1 MANAT
6 AQGGARKGA
15 ASASDRPTPNILY
28 VLKQVQ
34 YKGYLR
40 LERALQPLGLTSV
53 QYRILSTV
61 AYRNRI
67 SSAQLARIYAVKP
80 QTMFKQITL
89 LETKALIRR
98 STGATNKR
106 VLELD
111 LTPAGEEALKACDA
125 QVEAL
130 ELELMSIFSPGEQA
144 IYRELMMRM
153 MKSMPSFS
161 AGDETRGE

>member
-1 MANAT
+1 MAS
-6 AQGGARKGA
+6 GGVHGVARKGA
-15 ASASDRPTPNILY
+15 AERPAPNILY
-28 VLKQVQ
+28 LLKQVQ
-34 YKGYLR
+34 YKAYLR

-80 QTMFKQITL
+80 QTMFKQIAI

-98 STGATNKR
+98 TTRETNKR

-111 LTPAGEEALKACDA
+111 LTPSGVEALKACDA
-125 QVEAL
+125 QVQAL
-130 ELELMSIFSPGEQA
+130 EMELLAIFTPGEQA
-144 IYRELMMRM
+144 IYRELMLRM
-153 MKSMPSFS
+153 MKSMPT
-161 AGDETRGE
+161 AGEDARGG

>member
-1 MANAT
+1 MP
-6 AQGGARKGA
+6 ARKGA
-15 ASASDRPTPNILY
+15 ADRPAPNILY
-28 VLKQVQ
+28 LLKQVQ
-34 YKGYLR
+34 YKAYLR

-80 QTMFKQITL
+80 QTMFKQIAL
-89 LETKALIRR
+89 LEAKALIRR
-98 STGATNKR
+98 STRETNKR

-111 LTPAGEEALKACDA
+111 LTPEGVAVLQACDA

-130 ELELMSIFSPGEQA
+130 ERELLSIFSPGEQA
-144 IYRELMMRM
+144 IYRELSMRM
-153 MKSMPSFS
+153 MKSMPT
-161 AGDETRGE
+161 AGEEGREG